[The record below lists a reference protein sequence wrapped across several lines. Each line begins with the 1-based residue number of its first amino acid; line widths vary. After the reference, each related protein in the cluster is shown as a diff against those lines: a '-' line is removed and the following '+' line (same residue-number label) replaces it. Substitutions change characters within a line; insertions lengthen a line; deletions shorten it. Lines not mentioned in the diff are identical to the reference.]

1 MVGRVGFEPTTN
13 GLKVQNG
20 EYNDL
25 YINELPGRPMRRLQ
39 YCAQLCITESRK
51 NHALNRPEYSV
62 DQFV

>member
-20 EYNDL
+20 KNNGL
-25 YINELPGRPMRRLQ
+25 YINELLGRPMHRLQ
-39 YCAQLCITESRK
+39 YCAQLCTTDSRK